1 MGVIKIGLCGSGGR
15 MGIAIEN
22 LLQTKTERFILQ
34 EKLGSSH
41 TEAEMIK
48 FCKNSDVI
56 IDFSNPDILK
66 NLTKM
71 AASYKTRIVV
81 GTTGLKEKHFKYL
94 EALSTQVAVL
104 YAANTSLG
112 ANLVAILAAKSAKLL
127 KEYDV
132 EIIEA
137 HHKHKKDAPSG
148 TALMIGRKIADE
160 INVNFKDHAVFDRA
174 GKGVRHQGEIGFSS
188 IRGGGIYGENEVIFA
203 GENEV
208 ISVGCRALSRAA
220 FADGALF
227 AAQWISDKNPGL
239 YSMQDALQL

>member
-1 MGVIKIGLCGSGGR
+1 MSMIKIGLCGAGGR

-22 LLQTKTERFILQ
+22 SLQTKTERFKLLG
-34 EKLGSSH
+34 KLGSSY
-41 TEAEMIK
+41 TEAELMK

-56 IDFSNPDILK
+56 IDFSNANNLK

-71 AASYKTRIVV
+71 AASCGTRLVV
-81 GTTGLKEKHFKYL
+81 GTTGLKEEHFEYL

-112 ANLVAILAAKSAKLL
+112 ANLVAMLAAKSAKLL

-137 HHKHKKDAPSG
+137 HHKYKKDAPSG
-148 TALMIGRKIADE
+148 TALMIGQKIADA
-160 INVNFKDHAVFDRA
+160 ININFADHAVFDRA
-174 GKGVRHQGEIGFSS
+174 SKGLRCQGEIGFAS
-188 IRGGGIYGENEVIFA
+188 IRGGGIFGENEVIFA

-208 ISVGCRALSRAA
+208 VTVGCRALSRAA